1 MALGYMNLVGE
12 VTDDGTYVS
21 PHEEDKDLPFVG
33 RMKTAQGMVYF
44 YPYAIVGIPTSEGY
58 FITRMD

>member
-1 MALGYMNLVGE
+1 
-12 VTDDGTYVS
+12 
-21 PHEEDKDLPFVG
+21 
-33 RMKTAQGMVYF
+33 MKTAQGMVYF